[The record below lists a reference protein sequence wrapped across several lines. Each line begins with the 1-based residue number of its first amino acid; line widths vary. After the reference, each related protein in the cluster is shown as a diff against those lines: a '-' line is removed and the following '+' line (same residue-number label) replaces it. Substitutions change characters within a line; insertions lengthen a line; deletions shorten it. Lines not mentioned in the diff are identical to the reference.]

1 MDEKDRCA
9 IFRLTVH
16 GYHRYQSDSTDNH
29 YVSAMP
35 GVNSG
40 GTVGVQVSAAA
51 AILWA
56 VAAGKQV
63 VIHQDTG
70 DTFFHVEGGVQFS
83 ECHASQACGMVIFS
97 C

>member
-1 MDEKDRCA
+1 MNLIAVTGEKDRYV

-29 YVSAMP
+29 CVSAMP
-35 GVNSG
+35 RVDSGCSIGVKI
-40 GTVGVQVSAAA
+40 SAAA

-70 DTFFHVEGGVQFS
+70 DTFFPCGGWGPVF
-83 ECHASQACGMVIFS
+83 
-97 C
+97 